1 MTFPASVA
9 RFLIMFHSSADHI
22 RTLQSNPA
30 VTKNR
35 PERGRTSEEGVAVS
49 FSLGSWLI
57 SSVSILSPLEM
68 PLEVP
73 LVCGASRGIC
83 GSSDVERKN
92 RRSETDELWAGIMYC
107 VLRARRSHIRTVSS
121 PDPVATWYLVI
132 SLAHTPGHYLTDP
145 LGAKS
150 IAKISLM
157 CPSNTIAV
165 LPVLVSHTR
174 PIASKPLRSQPSIL
188 PSKGTLTPMQSAR
201 HRLGKSTHRPLC
213 YALLASSILFALRH
227 PIISMFHRTTL
238 IQGKTRMGGKPHVRL
253 DLYAHSAFLT
263 AYRYSSAS
271 LHV

>member
-49 FSLGSWLI
+49 FSVGSWLI
-57 SSVSILSPLEM
+57 SSVSILSPLV
-68 PLEVP
+68 VP

-83 GSSDVERKN
+83 GSSEVERKN

-121 PDPVATWYLVI
+121 PDPVATWYLYI
-132 SLAHTPGHYLTDP
+132 SLAQMRKMESTYP

-150 IAKISLM
+150 IAKISLI
-157 CPSNTIAV
+157 CPSSTIAV

-174 PIASKPLRSQPSIL
+174 PIASKPLQSQS
-188 PSKGTLTPMQSAR
+188 
-201 HRLGKSTHRPLC
+201 
-213 YALLASSILFALRH
+213 
-227 PIISMFHRTTL
+227 
-238 IQGKTRMGGKPHVRL
+238 
-253 DLYAHSAFLT
+253 
-263 AYRYSSAS
+263 
-271 LHV
+271 